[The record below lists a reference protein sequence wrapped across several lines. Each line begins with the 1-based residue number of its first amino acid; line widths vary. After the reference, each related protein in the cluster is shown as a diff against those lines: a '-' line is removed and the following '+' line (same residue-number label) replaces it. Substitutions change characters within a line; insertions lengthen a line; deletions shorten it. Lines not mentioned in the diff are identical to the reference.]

1 MKREPRMNQRY
12 NYIENL
18 RKYRRNRTRAREI
31 LKEELRKLADE
42 GILGLT
48 SEVHDIMDALGI
60 SITEVRTLLK
70 TMINEKQFKTSDQEI
85 LKDVCESHGVEP
97 GLIASLIKIEKE
109 SQLRSRH
116 GVYDA
121 LESEIKKFVEQD
133 ED

>member
-1 MKREPRMNQRY
+1 MNRRY
-12 NYIENL
+12 DYIESL
-18 RKYRRNRTRAREI
+18 RKYRRNKNRAREI

-42 GILGLT
+42 GVMGLT
-48 SEVHDIMDALGI
+48 PEVHDIMDALGI

-70 TMINEKQFKTSDQEI
+70 TMINEKQFKNSDREI
-85 LKDVCESHGVEP
+85 LKSVCEDHGVEP
-97 GLIASLIKIEKE
+97 DLIESLIKIEKD

-116 GVYDA
+116 GVYDT